1 MIIRETMFG
10 RIDRYL
16 LGLFWGAFAAA
27 LLIFL
32 TLFIAT
38 DAMST
43 LAKYREVS
51 SIVFLRY
58 YAYFSPEVIYKM
70 LPIAC
75 VVGTVVT
82 ISNLNKGSELV
93 ALFASGMSLFRIS
106 RIIFISIFV
115 IGVFSYYL
123 SDQLMPLFNKQ
134 KNFVFYNEIEKNP
147 SLYQTI
153 KTNKIWYRS
162 KNAIFN
168 IKTLNTEGDR
178 AQGLSLYFFNDNWE
192 LVQMLTADTVEMNA
206 SQWLLR
212 KGTVTVFDKSSSFP
226 LNDKFSEKTI
236 VMSED
241 AHDLRST
248 GQTSDILTQSELSQF
263 IHKNKEAGLDT
274 IRYEVDY
281 HSKFSFALAG
291 LVMSLLALPF
301 CVSQAR
307 GGGGMAKNIGVCLG
321 LVLCYWIL
329 YSTSQT
335 LGTHGQISPILA
347 AWMPNVV
354 MMGLGVFLLLRSNR

>member
-1 MIIRETMFG
+1 MFA

-16 LGLFWGAFAAA
+16 LGLFWGAFLAA

-43 LAKYREVS
+43 LAKYKDVGVT
-51 SIVFLRY
+51 VFLEY
-58 YAYFSPEVIYKM
+58 YAYFAPEVIYKM
-70 LPIAC
+70 LPVAC
-75 VVGTVVT
+75 VVGTVIT

-93 ALFASGMSLFRIS
+93 ALFAAGMSLFRVS
-106 RIIFISIFV
+106 RIIFISIF
-115 IGVFSYYL
+115 ILGVFSYYM

-134 KNFVFYNEIEKNP
+134 KNFVFYNGIEKNP
-147 SLYQTI
+147 SLYQTV

-178 AQGLSLYFFNDNWE
+178 AQGLSLYFFNDSWE
-192 LVQMLTADTVEMNA
+192 LVQMLTADSVQMEPSKWILQN
-206 SQWLLR
+206 
-212 KGTVTVFDKSSSFP
+212 GTVTVFDKSSSFP
-226 LNDKFSEKTI
+226 LNDKFREKTI

-248 GQTSDILTQSELSQF
+248 GLTSDILTQSELSRF
-263 IHKNKEAGLDT
+263 IQKNKDAGLDT
-274 IRYEVDY
+274 IRYEVEY
-281 HSKFSFALAG
+281 QSKFSFALAG

-301 CVSQAR
+301 CVGQAR
-307 GGGGMAKNIGVCLG
+307 GGGGMAKNIGICLG

-335 LGTHGQISPILA
+335 LGQHGQIAPILA

-354 MMGLGVFLLLRSNR
+354 MMGLGSFLLLRSNR

>member
-1 MIIRETMFG
+1 MVA

-16 LGLFWGAFAAA
+16 LGLFWGAFLAG

-43 LAKYREVS
+43 LAKYKTVS
-51 SIVFLRY
+51 SLIFLQY

-82 ISNLNKGSELV
+82 ISNLNKGNELV
-93 ALFASGMSLFRIS
+93 ALFAAGLSLFRIS
-106 RIIFISIFV
+106 RMIFISIF
-115 IGVFSYYL
+115 ILGLFSYYL
-123 SDQLMPLFNKQ
+123 SDQLMPIFNKQ
-134 KNFVFYNEIEKNP
+134 KNFIFYNEIEKNP

-168 IKTLNTEGDR
+168 IKTLNDDGDK
-178 AQGLSLYFFNDNWE
+178 AQGLSLYFFNENWD
-192 LVQMLTADTVEMNA
+192 LVQMLTANSVVMSG
-206 SQWLLR
+206 SQWLL
-212 KGTVTVFDKSSSFP
+212 KSGTVTVFDKSSSFP
-226 LNDKFSEKTI
+226 LNDKFNEKTI

-248 GQTSDILTQSELSQF
+248 GQTSDILTQSELSRF
-263 IHKNKEAGLDT
+263 ILKNKEAGLDT
-274 IRYEVDY
+274 VRYEVDY

-301 CVSQAR
+301 CVGHAR
-307 GGGGMAKNIGVCLG
+307 GGGGMAKNIGICLG
-321 LVLCYWIL
+321 LVICYWIL

-335 LGTHGQISPILA
+335 LGQHGQLAPVLA
-347 AWMPNVV
+347 AWMPNVF
-354 MMGLGVFLLLRSNR
+354 MMGLGIFLLLRSNR

>member
-1 MIIRETMFG
+1 MFA

-16 LGLFWGAFAAA
+16 LGLFWGSFAAG

-43 LAKYREVS
+43 LVKYKGVS
-51 SIVFLRY
+51 SLIFLEY
-58 YAYFSPEVIYKM
+58 YSYFAPEVIYKM
-70 LPIAC
+70 IPVAC
-75 VVGTVVT
+75 VVGTVMT
-82 ISNLNKGSELV
+82 ISTLNKGSELV
-93 ALFASGMSLFRIS
+93 ALFASGLSLFRIS
-106 RIIFISIFV
+106 RVIFV
-115 IGVFSYYL
+115 SIAFLGAFSYYL

-134 KNFVFYNEIEKNP
+134 KNFIYYSEMEKNP

-178 AQGLSLYFFNDNWE
+178 AQGLSLYFFNDNWD
-192 LVQMLTADTVEMNA
+192 LVQMLTAESVLMNG
-206 SQWLLR
+206 SQWLLKR
-212 KGTVTVFDKSSSFP
+212 GTITVFDKESSFP
-226 LNDKFSEKTI
+226 LSDKFMEKTI
-236 VMSED
+236 VMSQD

-248 GQTSDILTQSELSQF
+248 GQTSDILTQAELSRF
-263 IHKNKEAGLDT
+263 ISKNKEAGLDT
-274 IRYEVDY
+274 IRYEVDF

-307 GGGGMAKNIGVCLG
+307 GGGMAKNIGICLG
-321 LVLCYWIL
+321 LVLAYWIL
-329 YSTSQT
+329 HSTAQT
-335 LGTHGQISPILA
+335 LGQHGQLSPILA
-347 AWMPNVV
+347 AWSPNVIMV
-354 MMGLGVFLLLRSNR
+354 GLGVFLLLRSNR